1 MDFVS
6 QVAALFNVSAN
17 KHMEM
22 RKNPHTRT
30 FLNGLKP
37 LGLCYREQEWSAKAL
52 SPTKVWTLSY
62 NFWKL

>member
-1 MDFVS
+1 MS

-17 KHMEM
+17 NLMET

-37 LGLCYREQEWSAKAL
+37 LGLCYRDQEWAAKCL
-52 SPTKVWTLSY
+52 SPTEVWTL
-62 NFWKL
+62 

>member
-6 QVAALFNVSAN
+6 QVAVLFNVSAN
-17 KHMEM
+17 HLMEK

-37 LGLCYREQEWSAKAL
+37 LGLCYREQEWAVLQKSGHFEL
-52 SPTKVWTLSY
+52 
-62 NFWKL
+62 